1 METLTTRPTP
11 PPAAVRALAG
21 PRPSRR
27 FLLVLA
33 ALLVVAFA
41 VRTGF
46 VMAVARHDD
55 KFYDAAWYELVA
67 DGVARGDG
75 FVDPFTRIHDPNAT
89 PGPTAQHP
97 PLTSLVLV
105 PVAWVAG
112 ESQLAM
118 RFTMVVLGTVT
129 VGLIGLLARRLA
141 GDAAGLVAAG
151 LAAVYPYLWVND
163 GLIMSETISAL
174 LVVAAMYTTYSLFDR
189 GRLRTALV
197 LGVLCGLATLA
208 RAELV
213 LLAPLLLL
221 PVVFG
226 RGGELRGMR
235 VQAVGAVVLG
245 AVVVVTPWV
254 AYNRA
259 RFDEPTFV
267 STNDGI
273 AMLGSNCD
281 AAYYGGGLGLTNLLP
296 GVCLPEEPPPGDDS
310 VAARIYRDEA
320 IDYMRDHAGRV
331 PVVVGARIGRNWGL
345 FRPTDMVEFNANEG
359 RPRGVTRAGMWFYY
373 PILLLAVA
381 GTVLAVRRRIRV
393 WPLLAPAVIVTV
405 GTVLSYGQTRFR
417 VPAEPSLVILASVA
431 AVAGVAALHRA
442 VGAGSVAPP
451 PETAP
456 PAPG

>member
-1 METLTTRPTP
+1 METLTTPPTAP
-11 PPAAVRALAG
+11 STTVRALVAA
-21 PRPSRR
+21 RPSRR
-27 FLLVLA
+27 FLVALA
-33 ALLVVAFA
+33 ALLALAFA
-41 VRTGF
+41 VRIGF
-46 VMAVARHDD
+46 VMVSARHDD

-75 FVDPFTRIHDPNAT
+75 FVDPFVRIHDPDAV

-105 PVAWVAG
+105 PVAWATG

-129 VGLIGLLARRLA
+129 VGLVGLLARRLA
-141 GDAAGLVAAG
+141 GETTGLVAAG

-174 LVVAAMYTTYSLFDR
+174 LVVASMYVAYALF
-189 GRLRTALV
+189 GSARLRSALA

-213 LLAPLLLL
+213 LLAPLLLV

-226 RGGELRGMR
+226 RGEDLKGMR
-235 VQAVGAVVLG
+235 VQVVGAVVLG
-245 AVVVVTPWV
+245 GALVVTPWV

-281 AAYYGGGLGLTNLLP
+281 AVYHGGALGLTNLAP
-296 GVCLPEEPPPGDDS
+296 GVCLPDRPPPGDDS
-310 VAARIYRDEA
+310 VAARVYRDEA
-320 IDYMRDHAGRV
+320 IDYMRENASRV
-331 PVVVGARIGRNWGL
+331 PVVVAARIGRNWGF
-345 FRPTDMVEFNANEG
+345 FRPGDMVSWNANEG
-359 RPRGVTRAGMWFYY
+359 RPRAVTRAGMWFYY
-373 PILLLAVA
+373 PILVLAVA
-381 GTVLAVRRRIRV
+381 GTVVARRRRIRV
-393 WPLLAPAVIVTV
+393 WPLLVPAVVVTV
-405 GTVLSYGQTRFR
+405 STVLSYGQTRFR

-431 AVAGVAALHRA
+431 LVALAGRVRA
-442 VGAGSVAPP
+442 RRGRSDAGAPAI
-451 PETAP
+451 
-456 PAPG
+456 APG